1 MGSEGLYG
9 RCRIEG
15 LYIRVLLFCT
25 IFFIFYLAGCYRV
38 QQKFLPIGVAKSVS
52 RLPVFRFK
60 YHQTNTKHDLF
71 FFYVSLAIWKLI
83 FELFLFLLKWPAY
96 AEVAD

>member
-1 MGSEGLYG
+1 MRTGSLFILGLYTG
-9 RCRIEG
+9 CNKSFSPLVLPRACRV
-15 LYIRVLLFCT
+15 YLFFALNITKRMQST
-25 IFFIFYLAGCYRV
+25 IC
-38 QQKFLPIGVAKSVS
+38 
-52 RLPVFRFK
+52 
-60 YHQTNTKHDLF
+60 F